1 MLAVGCLES
10 GLAVGCGRAV
20 GVFELGKAWGCV
32 GVVRFA
38 EDVKSQ
44 LFTKNR
50 RERTSKKTCPP
61 FSTLTE
67 QVSNCCFGRFHLLG
81 WHFFDQGTAS
91 SLLVCVGRMADVVA
105 SLNGSS
111 EKRRRVEVTDSPS
124 RPVRFP
130 SPLPSNAQVLALK
143 CHN

>member
-50 RERTSKKTCPP
+50 RERAKADFKKTRPP

-67 QVSNCCFGRFHLLG
+67 QVSNCSSGRLSSFG
-81 WHFFDQGTAS
+81 
-91 SLLVCVGRMADVVA
+91 VA
-105 SLNGSS
+105 L
-111 EKRRRVEVTDSPS
+111 
-124 RPVRFP
+124 F
-130 SPLPSNAQVLALK
+130 
-143 CHN
+143 